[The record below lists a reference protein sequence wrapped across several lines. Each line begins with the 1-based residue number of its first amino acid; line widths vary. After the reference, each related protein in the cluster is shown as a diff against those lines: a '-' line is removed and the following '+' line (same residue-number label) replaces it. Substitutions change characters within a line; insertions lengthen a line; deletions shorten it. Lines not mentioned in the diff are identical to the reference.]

1 MDIFAIPKIKART
14 TGRIGKGQPGRFW
27 QRPGLVGSGKEN
39 EVGRPLAD
47 LACLT
52 DLKRLNQNILFHFN
66 K

>member
-39 EVGRPLAD
+39 EVGRPCMPD
-47 LACLT
+47 RSQKT
-52 DLKRLNQNILFHFN
+52 EPEYTVSFY
-66 K
+66 